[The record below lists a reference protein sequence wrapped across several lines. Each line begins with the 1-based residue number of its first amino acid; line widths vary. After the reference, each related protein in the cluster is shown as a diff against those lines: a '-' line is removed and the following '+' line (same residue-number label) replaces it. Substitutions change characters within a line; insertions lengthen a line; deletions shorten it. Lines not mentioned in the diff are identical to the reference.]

1 MRKTYLYCFLEEE
14 QKIFPAGG
22 MTQANFEKMLGMSN
36 ATDKNS
42 KFDVGKT
49 LFDMI
54 DRDKSG

>member
-1 MRKTYLYCFLEEE
+1 MGKTCLYCFLEEE

-22 MTQANFEKMLGMSN
+22 MTQANFEKMTCTSN
-36 ATDKNS
+36 LNDTKSNIDR
-42 KFDVGKT
+42 GKI